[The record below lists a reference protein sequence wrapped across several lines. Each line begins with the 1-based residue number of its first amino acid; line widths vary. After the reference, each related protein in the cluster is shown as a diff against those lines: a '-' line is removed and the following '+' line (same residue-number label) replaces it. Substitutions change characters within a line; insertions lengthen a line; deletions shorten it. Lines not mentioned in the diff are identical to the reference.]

1 MDKRIICKRMK
12 GFFGLILA
20 LGIMLMS
27 SQTVLAATYT
37 IDTNP
42 FNVGDTLA
50 VGDTITSSIRAVFGT
65 GMTFTVYI
73 DNVELDWN
81 DEQTWNNY
89 TQAGNFYLAGEP
101 GTTYWVTE
109 CTNVGTSWDDR
120 WTCTL
125 RLSSTEYVAQI
136 PTQIPT
142 QIHTHS
148 YSWVTVREADMNHEG
163 LEAYRCSC
171 GDVKE
176 SRVFGSDVVFV
187 SGMLSGIKNAP
198 LGGVVEYE
206 SGEYHTMMDKMIA
219 LLAERS
225 DVSMVTTF
233 TYNGVNYKMTVPAGV
248 DYTEMLSDDEIYYGY
263 FYFALLTGATIEVVE

>member
-42 FNVGDTLA
+42 FHVGDTLT
-50 VGDTITSSIRAVFGT
+50 VGDTITSSTRSVFGT

-73 DNVELDWN
+73 DNVQLDWS
-81 DEQTWNNY
+81 DEQTRNNY
-89 TQAGNFYLAGEP
+89 RQAGNFYLAGEP

-109 CTNVGTSWDDR
+109 CTNVGTAWDDV

-125 RLSSTEYVAQI
+125 RLSSTEYVA
-136 PTQIPT
+136 QIPT

-176 SRVFGSDVVFV
+176 SRIFGSDVVFV

-198 LGGVVEYE
+198 LGGVIEYE